1 MFLSYERALARRPL
15 FVKTATGMLLGVS
28 GDYTAQRLEGGTSY
42 DSRRG
47 LAFGSL
53 ATIWNGPCI
62 HYLFGWL
69 ERHLPRSGGVRT
81 LVPKMLVTQLLVN
94 PFGYLPLFY
103 TWTGAVL
110 DRTPAQTLEK
120 ARREYWVTL
129 KATWIFFVP
138 FNVVNFS
145 LVPVRHQAATLAA
158 FSFFYATTI
167 SAIANAEQSGGG
179 WALDLLLGPRAKPP
193 GLRGLRLLETS
204 AINNNTIHSTFVPV
218 P

>member
-1 MFLSYERALARRPL
+1 MFKAYERALARRPL
-15 FVKTATGMLLGVS
+15 AVKSATGLILGGC
-28 GDYTAQRLEGGTSY
+28 GDFTAQRLEGGTAY

-53 ATIWNGPCI
+53 ATFWNGYCMHNI
-62 HYLFGWL
+62 LGGL

-81 LVPKMLVTQLLVN
+81 LVPKMFITQLVVN
-94 PFGYLPLFY
+94 PFLYLPLFY

-110 DRTPAQTLEK
+110 GRTPAQSLEK

-138 FNVVNFS
+138 FNVVNFT
-145 LVPVRHQAATLAA
+145 LVPVRHQAATLAT

-167 SAIANAEQSGGG
+167 SAIANAEHSGGG
-179 WALDLLLGPRAKPP
+179 WALDLLLGPRAPR
-193 GLRGLRLLETS
+193 RGIKRTVS
-204 AINNNTIHSTFVPV
+204 ATGGGC
-218 P
+218 